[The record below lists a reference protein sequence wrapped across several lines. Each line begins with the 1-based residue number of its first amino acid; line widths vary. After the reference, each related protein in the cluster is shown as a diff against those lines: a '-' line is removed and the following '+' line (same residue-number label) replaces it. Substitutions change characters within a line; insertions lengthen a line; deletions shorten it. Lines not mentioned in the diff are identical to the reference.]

1 MGVVLYRMRGGRGNH
16 YAAKTERMAVATTDV
31 NTPKTKPI
39 IRSFQRDF
47 TTGME
52 GEQEERRGG
61 DVE

>member
-1 MGVVLYRMRGGRGNH
+1 MVFYRMGDKHGNH

-31 NTPKTKPI
+31 NTPKTKPT